1 MSKRKKAAKVKARN
15 PVAYALALRG
25 RGRAMKDRRAP
36 RGGVRNEHARLL
48 AEYRAERD

>member
-1 MSKRKKAAKVKARN
+1 MKKRKPARPRN

-25 RGRAMKDRRAP
+25 RGRTMKDRRAP